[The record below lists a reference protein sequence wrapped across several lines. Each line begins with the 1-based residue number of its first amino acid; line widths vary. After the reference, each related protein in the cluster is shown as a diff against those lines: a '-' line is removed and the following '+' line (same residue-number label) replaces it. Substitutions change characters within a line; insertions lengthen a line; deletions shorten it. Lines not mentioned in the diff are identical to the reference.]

1 MISEEKLSAPLP
13 WLAALSVLVWLAVV
27 ALQIFMPS
35 SSVVVETLPA
45 PAPPVSQ

>member
-35 SSVVVETLPA
+35 RPVVVETLPA